1 MTSLVHYAVV
11 LYIPIDSLKMA
22 LQALLKDSGFQIPSE
37 SAKEAHLAASEM
49 LEWLATRD
57 NVVLATPICQGIMAA
72 LSKCIP
78 HGSTS
83 SRAKRERMWGK
94 FYRTRTST
102 EFKELWIRLMQLSIG
117 KSASPIFYQYITDV
131 LFKTMIKHNFPL
143 NPVAS
148 QAHDVPPLDYQESN
162 ALRYAAGYVPRAIR
176 KRLEKGSHPL
186 KEELVLCLVE
196 LCEDDGTDVDAS
208 ADWTKA
214 ISRGGI
220 KLVNNKT
227 YPFFHAVEMNVRR
240 HFSKTSAPTL
250 SAGSKAALVES
261 IATDEDVLF
270 YWSIISAEWEEKEE
284 QILLRMIIDLW
295 MTVRGFSF
303 AKSMLEM
310 YKQAQKKTVQKSK
323 GVRKQLIG
331 KGTDK
336 GSNEVLSHD
345 AD

>member
-1 MTSLVHYAVV
+1 M
-11 LYIPIDSLKMA
+11 
-22 LQALLKDSGFQIPSE
+22 QKDSGFQIPSD

-49 LEWLATRD
+49 LEWLTTPD
-57 NVVLATPICQGIMAA
+57 NAAVATPISQRIMAA

-78 HGSTS
+78 QGSTT
-83 SRAKRERMWGK
+83 RAKRERMWGK
-94 FYRTRTST
+94 FYHTRTST

-131 LFKTMIKHNFPL
+131 LFKTMVKYHFPV

-148 QAHDVPPLDYQESN
+148 QPHDVPPLDYQESN

-176 KRLEKGSHPL
+176 KRLERGSHPL

-227 YPFFHAVEMNVRR
+227 YHFFHAVEMNVRR

-250 SAGSKAALVES
+250 SAGSKAELVES
-261 IATDEDVLF
+261 ITTDEDVLF

-284 QILLRMIIDLW
+284 QILLRMLIDLW
-295 MTVRGFSF
+295 VTVRGFSF

-331 KGTDK
+331 KSTGK
-336 GSNEVLSHD
+336 ELLSHD

>member
-1 MTSLVHYAVV
+1 
-11 LYIPIDSLKMA
+11 MA
-22 LQALLKDSGFQIPSE
+22 LQALLKDSGFQIPSD
-37 SAKEAHLAASEM
+37 SAKEAHLAVSEM
-49 LEWLATRD
+49 LEWLTTPD
-57 NVVLATPICQGIMAA
+57 NAAVATPISQRIMAA

-78 HGSTS
+78 QGSTT

-94 FYRTRTST
+94 FYHTRTST

-131 LFKTMIKHNFPL
+131 LFKTIVKCHFPVS
-143 NPVAS
+143 PVVC
-148 QAHDVPPLDYQESN
+148 QPHDVLPLDYQGSN
-162 ALRYAAGYVPRAIR
+162 ALHYAAGYVPRAIR
-176 KRLEKGSHPL
+176 KRLERGSHPL

-227 YPFFHAVEMNVRR
+227 YHFFHAVEMNVRR

-250 SAGSKAALVES
+250 SAGSKAELVES
-261 IATDEDVLF
+261 VTTDEDVLF
-270 YWSIISAEWEEKEE
+270 YWSIISAEWEKKEE
-284 QILLRMIIDLW
+284 QILLRMLIDLW
-295 MTVRGFSF
+295 VTVCGFSF

-310 YKQAQKKTVQKSK
+310 YKQAQKKTVQK
-323 GVRKQLIG
+323 
-331 KGTDK
+331 
-336 GSNEVLSHD
+336 
-345 AD
+345 